1 MNDKIEMK
9 ELLKKVDHTNLK
21 TVAEKEDI
29 KKLCAEALE
38 YHMASVCVHSGYV
51 KAAATFLAGKI
62 PVCAVVG
69 FPQGN
74 VLTAAKAYEAK
85 LAVEAGAD
93 EIDMVINIA
102 ALKNKDYSLVLD
114 DIKAV
119 KAAIGYKLLK
129 VIIECCVLSEE
140 EKIKMCD
147 IVAQSGAEYIKTSTG
162 FSTGGATFEDIA
174 LMKKCLSGSGVKI
187 KAAGGIRTVEDMQN
201 FVKLGAD
208 RLGTSSAIKIAKEYW
223 ER

>member
-1 MNDKIEMK
+1 MSGKIEMK

-21 TVAEKEDI
+21 TMAEKEDI

-51 KAAATFLAGKI
+51 KAACTYLAGKLPI
-62 PVCAVVG
+62 CAVVG

-74 VLTAAKAYEAK
+74 VITAAKACEAK
-85 LAVEAGAD
+85 CAVEAGAG

-102 ALKNKDYSLVLD
+102 ALKNKDYDFVLE

-119 KAAIGYKLLK
+119 KAAIGDTLLK
-129 VIIECCVLSEE
+129 VIIECCLLTHE
-140 EKIKMCD
+140 EKVKMCE

-162 FSTGGATFEDIA
+162 FSTGGATPDDIK
-174 LMKKCLSGSGVKI
+174 LMHDCLKGTGVKI
-187 KAAGGIRTVEDMQN
+187 KAAGGIRTVDDMQQ
-201 FVKLGAD
+201 FVELGAD
-208 RLGTSSAIKIAKEYW
+208 RLGTSSAIKIAKEFW